1 MTTALPRVAVIGLG
15 AMGARLARNLR
26 AGGYPV
32 VVANRSPE
40 PVRRL
45 AAAGA
50 TAAASPA
57 DAAARADV
65 VLVTVTDDD
74 ASETVWLDPRTG
86 VLAGAPRGVLA
97 IDAGTLSPGWVRKL
111 AATATGAG
119 LRFLEAPMIGSR
131 PQVEARAL
139 VHLAGGP
146 PEVLVDARGVLEESA
161 ARIQHVGDYGAAA
174 TLKLIVNAALAT
186 QVAVMAEL
194 LGVASRAGLDPAE
207 AVRVLTDLPVT
218 SPAAAR
224 AIGVMTAGDFTPNF
238 PVRLAAKDLRYL
250 TALADELADRTPMTR
265 TALACYERA
274 DATGHADDDLTA
286 VAATYR

>member
-1 MTTALPRVAVIGLG
+1 MKTALPCVAVIGLG
-15 AMGARLARNLR
+15 AMGARLAHNLC
-26 AGGYPV
+26 ASGYPV

-40 PVRRL
+40 PVRQL

-86 VLAGAPRGVLA
+86 VLAGAPRDTLA
-97 IDAGTLSPGWVRKL
+97 IEASTLSPGWVRKL
-111 AATATGAG
+111 AAAAGQAG

-131 PQVEARAL
+131 PQAEARAL
-139 VHLAGGP
+139 VHLTGGP
-146 PEVLVDARGVLEESA
+146 PEVLADARGVLEDSA
-161 ARIQHVGDYGAAA
+161 ARIHHVGDHSSAAA
-174 TLKLIVNAALAT
+174 LKLIVNASLAT
-186 QVAVMAEL
+186 QVAATAEL
-194 LGVASRAGLDPAE
+194 LGVARRAGLDPAE
-207 AVRVLTDLPVT
+207 SARVLTGLPVT

-224 AIGVMTAGDFTPNF
+224 AIGAMTAGDFTPNF

-250 TALADELADRTPMTR
+250 TALAERLGAETPMTH
-265 TALACYERA
+265 TALTGYQRS
-274 DATGHADDDLTA
+274 DATGHTDDDLTA
-286 VAATYR
+286 IAATYR